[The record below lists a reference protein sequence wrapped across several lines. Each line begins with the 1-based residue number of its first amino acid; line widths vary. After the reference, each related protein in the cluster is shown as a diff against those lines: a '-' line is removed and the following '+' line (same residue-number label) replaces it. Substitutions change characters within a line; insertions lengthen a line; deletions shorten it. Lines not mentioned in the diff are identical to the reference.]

1 MAPLDVFTN
10 AGDTFAAGGGVL
22 GGLALVGGAAVGAM
36 AYKRKGKNKPG
47 KDDIHELDLERLLA
61 PSIKEVKHLLVKKGS
76 TEEATRPYLADA
88 LVTRKWLGGLVTTP
102 PVVPLYLHDD
112 ANGFGSLGAPG
123 TGKNAHGILN
133 SVCRPAGPV
142 PRFGDGHGL
151 GFMGPQMLVSN
162 TPQITDSLAWRIEV
176 AKTALRE
183 DNDGVEP
190 THEQV
195 REMVS
200 IYDPMGVCGDRAAL
214 RPYLKGWDPLAT
226 AGSRERAETLALALL
241 ATERASKALNAAYFA
256 GVAAKLMTAMLL
268 AAVRGGLPIQQVSDW
283 ANEAQ
288 DAGSKV
294 LSALAKLLDGTDAD
308 PEDKAAYAE
317 FVGERRRV
325 NGADGERSAVWGT
338 LKSALAPFLDLHV
351 RRSTEAGHNV
361 AMLDLLTVVTRPYA
375 TLYVVM
381 PSNATKLAKSRPVFT
396 AMLEAVM
403 AQAMEE
409 ADRCHQGSEDSSKVG
424 LMLPFMITVDELQ
437 NTRCWPELA
446 EDLGKARK
454 YNIRIQWLT
463 QTLSGLELTYG
474 GAAEAQAVIGGS
486 AAIITYAGYA
496 PGDGHLAAVVAE
508 IGTMVITKTS
518 HSKRGDE
525 ESGSSS
531 SKERTEV
538 ADVARLASEVHADK
552 GFLQLSHMSR
562 GNRPGKGQLR
572 PFIVRQHRGAADPKY
587 IKAGWFVDYVQFA
600 RLKDGSAAGVK
611 PTERPNDSEWRE
623 RGLKLWRPLAAQLR
637 KLKSTPDPADG

>member
-22 GGLALVGGAAVGAM
+22 GGLALVGGAAVASV

-88 LVTRKWLGGLVTTP
+88 MVTHKLLGGLLITH
-102 PVVPLYLHDD
+102 PVVPLYLIDD
-112 ANGFGSLGAPG
+112 AAGVGSIGGPG
-123 TGKNAHGILN
+123 TGKKVHGLLN
-133 SVCRPAGPV
+133 TLCRPAGPV
-142 PRFGDGHGL
+142 PLFGDGHGL
-151 GFMGPQMLVSN
+151 GYMGPQMLVSN
-162 TPQITDSLAWRIEV
+162 TPEIAESLAWRIEV
-176 AKTALRE
+176 AKIALRE

-200 IYDPMGVCGDRAAL
+200 IYDPMNVCQDRSDM
-214 RPYLKGWDPLAT
+214 RPWLKGWDPLSSVS
-226 AGSRERAETLALALL
+226 SRKSAKKLASGLL
-241 ATERASKALNAAYFA
+241 AVESQSTAAHAAYFA
-256 GVAAKLMTAMLL
+256 GVATKLMTALLL
-268 AAVRGGLPIQQVSDW
+268 AAARGGVPLQQVSDW
-283 ANEAQ
+283 ANEVQNEDSTVPSTLARLL
-288 DAGSKV
+288 AGP
-294 LSALAKLLDGTDAD
+294 DAD
-308 PEDKAAYAE
+308 PEDKAAYKE
-317 FVGERRRV
+317 FMGERKRV
-325 NGADGERSAVWGT
+325 NGAEGERSAVWGT
-338 LKSALAPFLDLHV
+338 FKSALASFQDV
-351 RRSTEAGHNV
+351 DIRRSTELGRNE
-361 AMLDLLTVVTRPYA
+361 AMLDLLTVVSRPYA
-375 TLYVVM
+375 VLFVVM
-381 PSNATKLAKSRPVFT
+381 PNDTGDLADSRPVFT
-396 AMLEAVM
+396 AMLTTVLSEAM
-403 AQAMEE
+403 KE
-409 ADRCHQGSEDSSKVG
+409 ASACHQGDEGPAKVG
-424 LMLPFMITVDELQ
+424 LAHPFLITLDELQ
-437 NTRCWPELA
+437 NTYCWPRLA
-446 EDLGKARK
+446 EDLAMVRQ
-454 YNIRIQWLT
+454 YNIRIHWLAQSRAGMEST
-463 QTLSGLELTYG
+463 FGVPVTRAIL
-474 GAAEAQAVIGGS
+474 AATAAV
-486 AAIITYAGYA
+486 ITYAGTSA
-496 PGDGHLAAVVAE
+496 AGDDHLASIVAE

-518 HSKRGDE
+518 HSKRGGE

-623 RGLKLWRPLAAQLR
+623 RGLKLWRPLAAQLG
-637 KLKSTPDPADG
+637 KL